1 MRAGGK
7 KERIEQAAIELFAL
21 KGPAGTTI
29 KDIAAGSGVTEGAL
43 YRHYASKETMATELF
58 VRELA
63 WLREA
68 LLAVIESDLTLIPKL
83 RALIARVYSL
93 YDERPYSLLFILLN
107 FQNLQGID
115 LPGETA
121 NIYDFITERSAQLL
135 AAAPRPFHQFSE
147 ITPTLLAGLIME
159 PVLFHH
165 YGRLPQPPSSYV
177 DDITAARCRLLE
189 VPHV

>member
-7 KERIEQAAIELFAL
+7 KELIEQAAIEMFAL
-21 KGPAGTTI
+21 NGLAGTTI
-29 KDIAAGSGVTEGAL
+29 KDIAARSGVTEGAL
-43 YRHYASKETMATELF
+43 YRHYASKEAMATELF

-63 WLREA
+63 RLREA
-68 LLAVIESDLTLIPKL
+68 LISVIESDLALIPKL
-83 RALIARVYSL
+83 RALIARVYAL

-121 NIYDFITERSAQLL
+121 NIYDFITERFAQIL
-135 AAAPRPFHQFSE
+135 AAAPHPVSE

-165 YGRLPQPPSSYV
+165 YGRLPQPPSAYV
-177 DDITAARCRLLE
+177 DDITAACCRLLE
-189 VPHV
+189 VPHA